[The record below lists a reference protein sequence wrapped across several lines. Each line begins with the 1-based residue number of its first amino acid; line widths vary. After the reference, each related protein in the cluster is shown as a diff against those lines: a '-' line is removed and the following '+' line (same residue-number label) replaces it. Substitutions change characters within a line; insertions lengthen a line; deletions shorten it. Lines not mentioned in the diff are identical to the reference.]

1 MDGYKCN
8 SYQQCKYRFTDM
20 CTCSYI
26 MGPRPCEEYAV
37 GTCETNETLIQE
49 AKHES

>member
-1 MDGYKCN
+1 MTEDKCDK
-8 SYQQCKYRFTDM
+8 YQPCQYRFAGM
-20 CTCSYI
+20 CMYNSNIRY
-26 MGPRPCEEYAV
+26 RPCEEFSV